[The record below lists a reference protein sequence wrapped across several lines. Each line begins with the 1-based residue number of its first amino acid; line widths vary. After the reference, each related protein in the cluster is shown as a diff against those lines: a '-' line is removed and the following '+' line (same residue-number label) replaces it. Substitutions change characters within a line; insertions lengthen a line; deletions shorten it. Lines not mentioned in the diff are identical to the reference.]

1 MKFDIDKDRVPLW
14 KGAAGKF
21 QADVNVGA
29 PTDPLPVSASAIAGL
44 TFSAQGTT
52 AIGSDVKVGISA
64 STSLKLAA
72 LFKEQ
77 TGAASDLVTEFELT
91 PSLSDTNLLLA
102 FDLPTVGAR

>member
-1 MKFDIDKDRVPLW
+1 MKFDIDKDQVPLW
-14 KGAAGKF
+14 KGAKGKF

-44 TFSAQGTT
+44 TFSADGET

-64 STSLKLAA
+64 STSLTLAA

-77 TGAASDLVTEFELT
+77 TGAAPGLVTEFDLT
-91 PSLSDTNLLLA
+91 PALSDNNCLL
-102 FDLPTVGAR
+102 V